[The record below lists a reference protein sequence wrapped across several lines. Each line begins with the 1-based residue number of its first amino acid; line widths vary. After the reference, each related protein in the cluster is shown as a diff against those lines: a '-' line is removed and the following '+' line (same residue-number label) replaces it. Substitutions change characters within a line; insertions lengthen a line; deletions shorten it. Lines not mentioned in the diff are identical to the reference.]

1 MQPPFQFLVRP
12 QKGVRYANTKTIG
25 GKEFILSASQED
37 HTTTNRFAVVVA
49 LPITYHGEIKKGDIL
64 LVHHNV
70 FRKYYDMKGRE
81 RSGPSFFMDDLFLID
96 YDQFYLYKH
105 GDSWQSADP
114 YCFIKPV
121 DKIEEDLKTKSTEQ
135 DLIGIVRYGN
145 TTLTEKGIKEGDV
158 VSFQPESEYEFT
170 IEGEKLYRMFTKNIC
185 ILLDTWK

>member
-12 QKGVRYANTKTIG
+12 QKGVRYDNTKTIG

-96 YDQFYLYKH
+96 YDQFFLYKH
-105 GDSWQSADP
+105 GGRWQCADP

-135 DLIGIVRYGN
+135 ELIGIVRYGN

>member
-12 QKGVRYANTKTIG
+12 QKGVRYDNTKAIG

-96 YDQFYLYKH
+96 YDQFFLYKH
-105 GDSWQSADP
+105 GGRWQCADP

-158 VSFQPESEYEFT
+158 VSFQPESEYEFI